1 VYPSDFYPGFTWMCE
16 KSVEICLKK
25 KHFKTFYI
33 STTEKILLGK
43 RKTLQAFG
51 GNLMYEVIVHI
62 NVFVPRGSELCCQ
75 HFVGNF
81 CHHLHGPS
89 E

>member
-1 VYPSDFYPGFTWMCE
+1 MCE
-16 KSVEICLKK
+16 KSVESCLKK

-33 STTEKILLGK
+33 STTGKILLGK
-43 RKTLQAFG
+43 RTTLQAFG
-51 GNLMYEVIVHI
+51 GNLTYEVIVHI
-62 NVFVPRGSELCCQ
+62 KVFAPWGSELCCQ
-75 HFVGNF
+75 HFVGTY

>member
-1 VYPSDFYPGFTWMCE
+1 MCE
-16 KSVEICLKK
+16 KSVETCLKK

-33 STTEKILLGK
+33 TTTRKILLGN

-62 NVFVPRGSELCCQ
+62 KVFCTMGQ
-75 HFVGNF
+75 
-81 CHHLHGPS
+81 
-89 E
+89 